1 MADPEDRNFD
11 PSTPEANR
19 AAQQGLGVGARE
31 LKAQADPTPGEGSA
45 PFHRGHGAEVLDED
59 SGDPIEGLEQGRTV
73 TSPDGADA
81 PGTDVEGG
89 NFRGAPD

>member
-1 MADPEDRNFD
+1 MADPEDRTFD

-31 LKAQADPTPGEGSA
+31 LRAQADPTPAEGSA
-45 PFHRGHGAEVLDED
+45 PFHHGHADELDED
-59 SGDPIEGLEQGRTV
+59 SGDPIEGVEQGRTV
-73 TSPDGADA
+73 TSPDGADSL
-81 PGTDVEGG
+81 GTDVSGE

>member
-1 MADPEDRNFD
+1 MADPEDRSFD

-45 PFHRGHGAEVLDED
+45 PFHKGHADTLDENE
-59 SGDPIEGLEQGRTV
+59 GDPIEGLEQGRTV
-73 TSPDGADA
+73 TSPEGGDA
-81 PGTDVEGG
+81 PGTDVEGE
-89 NFRGAPD
+89 NFQGAPD